1 MTTPNRSKEL
11 CAWNINST
19 RMVVHRM
26 KKWQRDRG
34 LAARMFLTMFM
45 LGAVYITFIAV
56 LSYLRFPTVSIMLFA
71 GIMLFAQYYFSDKM
85 VLMSTGARVVSES
98 EAPQLHD
105 IVSRL
110 CIEADLPK
118 PRVAIV
124 ESRVPNAFATG
135 RSPKRAVVAVTT
147 SLMQKLNQNEL
158 TAVLAHE
165 LTHVKNRDVMVLTIA
180 SFFSTIAFFLVRYL
194 IFFGGGNRREG
205 GQIMLAWIAS
215 IAVWIVSSLLIRA
228 LSRYREF
235 AADRGAAVITGHP
248 SHLVSALQKISGAM
262 GRVPTEDLRKAE
274 GMNAF
279 YIIPAISGSSIMA
292 LFSTHP
298 SLEKRVTALEKIS
311 RQMEMA

>member
-1 MTTPNRSKEL
+1 
-11 CAWNINST
+11 
-19 RMVVHRM
+19 M

-34 LAARMFLTMFM
+34 LAARMFLTMFL
-45 LGAVYITFIAV
+45 LGAVYITFIPV
-56 LSYLRFPTVSIMLFA
+56 LAYLRLPTGSIMLIA

-85 VLMSTGARVVSES
+85 VLMSTGANIVSES
-98 EAPQLHD
+98 EEPLLHG

-124 ESRVPNAFATG
+124 KSSVPNAFATG

-147 SLMQKLNQNEL
+147 SLMQRLNQNEL

-194 IFFGGGNRREG
+194 LLFGGGNRRGG
-205 GQIMLAWIAS
+205 GQIMIAWIAS

-262 GRVPTEDLRKAE
+262 GRIPTDDLRKAE

-279 YIIPAISGSSIMA
+279 YIIPAISGKSVMA

-298 SLEKRVTALEKIS
+298 SLEKRVAALEKIS
-311 RQMEMA
+311 RQMEAA

>member
-1 MTTPNRSKEL
+1 
-11 CAWNINST
+11 
-19 RMVVHRM
+19 MVVHRM

-34 LAARMFLTMFM
+34 LAARMFLTMFL
-45 LGAVYITFIAV
+45 LGVVYITFIAV
-56 LSYLRFPTVSIMLFA
+56 LAYVGFGVVPIMLFA

-98 EAPQLHD
+98 EAPQLHG

-124 ESRVPNAFATG
+124 ESSVPNAFATG

-194 IFFGGGNRREG
+194 ILFGGGNRREG

-262 GRVPTEDLRKAE
+262 GRIPTEDLRKAE

-298 SLEKRVTALEKIS
+298 SLEKRVAALEKIS
-311 RQMEMA
+311 RQMEIA

>member
-1 MTTPNRSKEL
+1 
-11 CAWNINST
+11 
-19 RMVVHRM
+19 MVVHRM

-34 LAARMFLTMFM
+34 LAARMFLTMFL
-45 LGAVYITFIAV
+45 LGVVYITFIAV
-56 LSYLRFPTVSIMLFA
+56 LAYVGFGVVPIMLFA
-71 GIMLFAQYYFSDKM
+71 GVMLFAQYYFSDKM

-124 ESRVPNAFATG
+124 ESSVPNAFATG

-194 IFFGGGNRREG
+194 LLFGGGNRRGG

-248 SHLVSALQKISGAM
+248 SHLVSALQKISGVM

-279 YIIPAISGSSIMA
+279 YIIPAISGRSVMA

-298 SLEKRVTALEKIS
+298 SLEKRVAALEKIS
-311 RQMEMA
+311 RQMEIA

>member
-1 MTTPNRSKEL
+1 
-11 CAWNINST
+11 
-19 RMVVHRM
+19 
-26 KKWQRDRG
+26 
-34 LAARMFLTMFM
+34 MFLTMFL

-56 LSYLRFPTVSIMLFA
+56 LAHLGLPTGSIMIVA

-85 VLMSTGARVVSES
+85 VLLSTGANIVSES
-98 EAPQLHD
+98 EEPMLHG

-124 ESRVPNAFATG
+124 KSNVPNAFATG
-135 RSPKRAVVAVTT
+135 RSPKKAVVAVTT
-147 SLMQKLNQNEL
+147 SLMQRLNQNEL

-194 IFFGGGNRREG
+194 LLFGGGNRRGG
-205 GQIMLAWIAS
+205 GQIMIAWIAS
-215 IAVWIVSSLLIRA
+215 IAVWIVSSLLIRT

-235 AADRGAAVITGHP
+235 AADRGAAIITGHP

-262 GRVPTEDLRKAE
+262 SRIPTDDLRKAE

-279 YIIPAISGSSIMA
+279 YIIPAISGKSVMA

-298 SLEKRVTALEKIS
+298 SLEKRVAALEKIS